1 MVFNKKRRDLLNMEV
16 LLYETL
22 EIQLQFQKKYAKIHK
37 VMKIAV
43 GGKRMEIVKYVL
55 IGIYVIVCL
64 ALIVVAMIQS
74 KDDSGASGTIMGST
88 TNNFY
93 EKNKGRTK
101 EGKLKKWTIILGI
114 LFAVLTVVLS
124 IVYAM

>member
-1 MVFNKKRRDLLNMEV
+1 
-16 LLYETL
+16 
-22 EIQLQFQKKYAKIHK
+22 
-37 VMKIAV
+37 MKIAV

-114 LFAVLTVVLS
+114 LFAVLTIVLS